1 MRSRWKNP
9 RVVHRRPVLLVLV
22 AALTALATG
31 RASSSPTA
39 AVAALCG
46 VERWPVKTL
55 TDPRARLVRLKPRPA
70 TVRALRRLRPPADV
84 ANSPRIHGV
93 ETTTYRI
100 HGVETTTYRVRAALI
115 GTKHED
121 DGDFHLVIADPR
133 NLNQT
138 MIVEFPIGDGYDLQR
153 ARMGQGPHGRTG

>member
-84 ANSPRIHGV
+84 ANSPRI
-93 ETTTYRI
+93 R
-100 HGVETTTYRVRAALI
+100 GVETTTYRVRAALI